1 MKLAA
6 KKLKSG
12 ALQFTVFVAVVIALL
27 LSGLMLYAYTFGYMK
42 EQSQG
47 AIENI
52 QLADDGINYLLNSQK
67 FNMNDTLEIA
77 LTEKEHQSVKV
88 HLSQW
93 GIFEKATALTQY
105 RKKKFVK
112 TALLG
117 SFIDA
122 ETAPTL
128 FLQDTYNPLTVVG
141 NTKIQG
147 NAFLPESGIK
157 SGYIA
162 GNSYY
167 GSQLVYGSVKK
178 STAVL
183 PELKP
188 EILKGIVF
196 YLKDYKVERQEDYI
210 SIDHAKKTICSF
222 KNKTKSFYKK
232 EAVVLQHQYI
242 SGNIIIKSDTLIQI
256 KKTAVLKDLILIAPI
271 IEIEEETTG
280 NFQAIA
286 SKKIVVGKKCDLR
299 FPTAL
304 VVYQDNKSQ
313 LSSYSGNSI
322 DIPIFIDVV
331 TKLKGSVCY
340 YQTKEETDFSTQIK
354 IEEQVRIKGQLYC
367 KGNLELKGIVSGG
380 VYTRQFVANQAGS
393 IFVNHLYNA
402 VIENEKIPKVYGGFV
417 FENEPK
423 TILKWLY

>member
-1 MKLAA
+1 MKLAV
-6 KKLKSG
+6 KLKSG
-12 ALQFTVFVAVVIALL
+12 ALQFAVFVAVVIALL
-27 LSGLMLYAYTFGYMK
+27 LGGLMLYAYTFGYMK
-42 EQSQG
+42 EQSKG

-52 QLADDGINYLLNSQK
+52 QLADDGINYLLNAPE
-67 FNMNDTLEIA
+67 FNSKDTLSIK
-77 LTEKEHQSVKV
+77 LTEKENQSVKV

-93 GIFEKATALTQY
+93 GIFQKAIALTQF

-112 TALLG
+112 TAILG
-117 SFIDA
+117 SLIDA

-128 FLQDTYNPLTVVG
+128 FLQDTHNPLTVVG
-141 NTKIQG
+141 NTSIKG
-147 NAFLPESGIK
+147 NAFLPEAGVK

-167 GSQLVYGSVKK
+167 GSQLIYGSVKK
-178 STAVL
+178 STDAL
-183 PELKP
+183 PTLEP

-196 YLKDYKVERQEDYI
+196 YLKDYKPTSREEYI
-210 SIDHAKKTICSF
+210 NIGNAKKTIYSF
-222 KNKTKSFYKK
+222 KEKTKSVYKK
-232 EAVVLQHQYI
+232 EAIVLENQYI
-242 SGNIIIKSDTLIQI
+242 SGNIIIKSDTLIKI

-271 IEIEEETTG
+271 IEIEEGTTG

-286 SKKIVVGKKCDLR
+286 SKRISVGKNCDLR

-304 VVYQDNKSQ
+304 VVYQDNKEQ
-313 LSSYSGNSI
+313 LPTYSGNSTE
-322 DIPIFIDVV
+322 IPIFID
-331 TKLKGSVCY
+331 TATTLKGSVCY

-402 VIENEKIPKVYGGFV
+402 VIENETIPKIYGGLL
-417 FENEPK
+417 FEKEPK